1 MPVVTELRAVRG
13 GERFLVFVDEER
25 LGSLDAV
32 GLAEFRLAVGAE
44 LTAAQCEALRRAVLI
59 SEGYGRAV
67 RWLTAG
73 DLAEAELGRRLGRL
87 GLDGAA
93 IETVTG
99 KLRRLGFLD
108 DAAFARRFIARG
120 RRGRPVGERRLKFEL
135 QHKGV
140 DRALVEAAVDEA
152 RTDGDDLAVLR
163 RHLSERPSEIS
174 DLAALRRVVD
184 RLQRRG
190 FRFDHI
196 RQVLRELDVWPK
208 DAP

>member
-13 GERFLVFVDEER
+13 GERFLIFIDDER

-32 GLAEFRLAVGAE
+32 GLAEFRLAVGAH
-44 LTAAQCEALRRAVLI
+44 LTADQYAALRRAVQL
-59 SEGYGRAV
+59 SEGYARAV

-87 GLDGAA
+87 GLDTAA
-93 IETVTG
+93 IADVTR

-108 DAAFARRFIARG
+108 DAAFARRFVARG
-120 RRGRPVGERRLKFEL
+120 RRGRPLGERRLKFEL

-140 DRALVEAAVDEA
+140 DRALIDAAVDEA
-152 RTDGDDLAVLR
+152 RSNEDDLTVLR
-163 RHLSERPSEIS
+163 RHLSERPPELP
-174 DLAALRRVVD
+174 DLAALRRTVD

-190 FRFDHI
+190 FRFEHI
-196 RQVLRELDVWPK
+196 RQVLKELDAWPK